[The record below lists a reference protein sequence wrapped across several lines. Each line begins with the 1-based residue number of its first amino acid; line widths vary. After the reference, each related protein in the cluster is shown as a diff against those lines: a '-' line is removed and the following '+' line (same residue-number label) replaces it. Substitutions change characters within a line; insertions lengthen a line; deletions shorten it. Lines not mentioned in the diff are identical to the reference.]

1 MTKPGKT
8 IKNTALPSDKQLN
21 LVKQNYPELRISET
35 AVRRILAE
43 WQPRNSGTILR
54 FERSTMTEEE
64 VTKYRSV
71 REQAAAFQ
79 QQIGPS
85 VPLLP
90 DINNPSKT
98 ATKFV
103 FGFGERPNYP
113 SSNRKVTK
121 DLNLSRAR
129 ICLDPNIAGKLKI
142 PRSWW
147 AYSSNLEQEKKW
159 PKKKKRLDK

>member
-1 MTKPGKT
+1 MKSTQFMRAGIVMAVYDEARQNDQKHSV
-8 IKNTALPSDKQLN
+8 AVRQAVEF
-21 LVKQNYPELRISET
+21 VKQNYPALRISET

-43 WQPRNSGTILR
+43 WRPRNSGTILR
-54 FERSTMTEEE
+54 FERSTMTAEEIA
-64 VTKYRSV
+64 KYRSV

-85 VPLLP
+85 VPPLP

-113 SSNRKVTK
+113 RSNRKITK
-121 DLNLSRAR
+121 D
-129 ICLDPNIAGKLKI
+129 
-142 PRSWW
+142 
-147 AYSSNLEQEKKW
+147 
-159 PKKKKRLDK
+159 

>member
-1 MTKPGKT
+1 MECTRFVPAGIVMAAYDEARQNDQKHSV
-8 IKNTALPSDKQLN
+8 AVRQAVEF
-21 LVKQNYPELRISET
+21 VKQNYPELRISET

-43 WQPRNSGTILR
+43 WRPRNSGTILR

-64 VTKYRSV
+64 VAKYRSV

-90 DINNPSKT
+90 DINNPFKT

-113 SSNRKVTK
+113 RSNRKVT
-121 DLNLSRAR
+121 RT
-129 ICLDPNIAGKLKI
+129 
-142 PRSWW
+142 
-147 AYSSNLEQEKKW
+147 
-159 PKKKKRLDK
+159 